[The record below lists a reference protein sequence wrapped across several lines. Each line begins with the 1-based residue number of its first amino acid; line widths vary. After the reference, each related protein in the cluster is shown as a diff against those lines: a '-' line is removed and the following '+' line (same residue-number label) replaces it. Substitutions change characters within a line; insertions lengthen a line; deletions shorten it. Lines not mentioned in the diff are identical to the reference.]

1 LTAGGPKRHTCNM
14 SDAGS
19 VEVASDDDFVTS
31 IIDELKKGGGL
42 NDPRVID
49 RHQAR
54 IASELA
60 KLDEATAAGHR
71 GADPSGRDRLNGEL
85 RDLEKAAKISLAAH
99 ARTEARRSIERVRL
113 RRTYKL
119 PAEIEVEIKSAG
131 KLVKRQIAL
140 PKLTL
145 SDFRKAAKALR
156 KVAFTEA
163 QQTAVRQLEAVWQE
177 PPERAGAL
185 KHYCAAEAYFLMQCF
200 SVVAPTGYEGGSFL
214 TIACLIHDA
223 VTGRTISA
231 IGMKRSC
238 DLVLGNRRR
247 YAPTR
252 SKRT

>member
-1 LTAGGPKRHTCNM
+1 M

-49 RHQAR
+49 RHRAR
-54 IASELA
+54 IANELA

-71 GADPSGRDRLNGEL
+71 RASGRDRLNEEL
-85 RDLEKAAKISLAAH
+85 RDLEKAAKISVAAH

-113 RRTYKL
+113 LRTYKP
-119 PAEIEVEIKSAG
+119 PAEVEVETKIAG
-131 KLVKRQIAL
+131 KLVKRRVAL

-145 SDFRKAAKALR
+145 SDFRKATKALR

-163 QQTAVRQLEAVWQE
+163 QQTAVRQLEAVRQE
-177 PPERAGAL
+177 PPERADAL
-185 KHYCAAEAYFLMQCF
+185 KYYCAAEAYFLMQCF

-238 DLVLGNRRR
+238 DLVLRNRRK

>member
-1 LTAGGPKRHTCNM
+1 M

-31 IIDELKKGGGL
+31 IIDELKKGGGF
-42 NDPRVID
+42 NDPRMID
-49 RHQAR
+49 RHRAR
-54 IASELA
+54 IANELA
-60 KLDEATAAGHR
+60 KLDEATAAGHHR
-71 GADPSGRDRLNGEL
+71 ADSSGRDRLNEEL
-85 RDLEKAAKISLAAH
+85 RDLEKAANISLAAH
-99 ARTEARRSIERVRL
+99 ARTEVQRSIERIRL
-113 RRTYKL
+113 LRTYKP
-119 PAEIEVEIKSAG
+119 PAEVEVEGEIKIAG
-131 KLVKRQIAL
+131 KLVKRRVAL

-177 PPERAGAL
+177 PPERADAL

-238 DLVLGNRRR
+238 DLVLRNRRK